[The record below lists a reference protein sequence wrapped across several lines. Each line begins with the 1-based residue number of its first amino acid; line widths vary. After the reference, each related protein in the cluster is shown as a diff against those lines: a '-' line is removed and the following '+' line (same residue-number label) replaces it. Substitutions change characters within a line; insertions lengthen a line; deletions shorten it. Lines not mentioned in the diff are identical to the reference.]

1 MSEIAPDVPYSDMK
15 VRVRAEQQP
24 DGGFAV
30 IERTTGRIVL
40 DGFETYSACWAW
52 IANHSLKTNHD

>member
-1 MSEIAPDVPYSDMK
+1 MSETTPDVPYSDMK

-30 IERTTGRIVL
+30 IERTTGRIVR
-40 DGFETYSACWAW
+40 DGFETYTACWNW
-52 IANHSLKTNHD
+52 IANNSLKNHD